1 MCIIFSY
8 RSYAR
13 LIWSARP
20 GMGKSL
26 CVKRMGEIFQQ
37 KAVTD
42 SPILTIPIH
51 GPIVEIERILEHLCQ
66 GLKKIIHFDIA
77 PSVKLILLLF
87 EVML

>member
-1 MCIIFSY
+1 MSE
-8 RSYAR
+8 
-13 LIWSARP
+13 
-20 GMGKSL
+20 K
-26 CVKRMGEIFQQ
+26 FQQ

-42 SPILTIPIH
+42 SPILSIPIH